1 MKQQQVDILLDGQ
14 SALARK
20 VYKAVPIAEG
30 WTQQEITAQLFKET
44 GSSASGSSVLGALRD
59 LKDIKLVRE
68 MSQGIWCRSPV
79 GAKVLGRPQAKVTS
93 LNDDAIVHQQRKPE
107 PLDAMAML
115 IDIGAELVEFSGVVR
130 DRMQNLAS
138 RLDDASLLIAQER
151 ETSEEGMKKFRQL
164 QELLKGLAG

>member
-1 MKQQQVDILLDGQ
+1 MKQQQVDNLLDGQ

-59 LKDIKLVRE
+59 LKDIKLIRE

-79 GAKVLGRPQAKVTS
+79 GAKVLGRPQLKATPIPQE
-93 LNDDAIVHQQRKPE
+93 DAIHPRKAD
-107 PLDAMAML
+107 PLDAMAVL